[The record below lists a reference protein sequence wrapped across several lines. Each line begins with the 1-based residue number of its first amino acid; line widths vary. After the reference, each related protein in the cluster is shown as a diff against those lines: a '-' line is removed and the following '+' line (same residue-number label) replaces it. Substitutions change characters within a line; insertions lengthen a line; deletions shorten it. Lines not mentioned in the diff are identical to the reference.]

1 MAVDEQ
7 ARHALYQQAEAA
19 MGSDSAETLMALL
32 PPVGWADV
40 ATKHDVA
47 HLAQL
52 METRFDASEQRVLQT
67 MTWRL
72 VQMLVAVVGI
82 VLAVIVPFVA

>member
-1 MAVDEQ
+1 M
-7 ARHALYQQAEAA
+7 
-19 MGSDSAETLMALL
+19 L

-40 ATKHDVA
+40 ATKQDVA

-52 METRFDASEQRVLQT
+52 METRFDSSEQRVVQT

-82 VLAVIVPFVA
+82 VLAVLVPFVA

>member
-1 MAVDEQ
+1 
-7 ARHALYQQAEAA
+7 
-19 MGSDSAETLMALL
+19 MALL

-40 ATKHDVA
+40 ATKQDIA
-47 HLAQL
+47 MLDRKIGATQTGL
-52 METRFDASEQRVLQT
+52 ERKIEASEQQILQT

>member
-1 MAVDEQ
+1 
-7 ARHALYQQAEAA
+7 
-19 MGSDSAETLMALL
+19 MALL

-40 ATKHDVA
+40 ATKQDIA
-47 HLAQL
+47 MLDLKIGATQTGL
-52 METRFDASEQRVLQT
+52 ERKIEASEQRILQT